1 MILVKSNIMANI
13 IKNYEKYSTNEAFKR
28 LCSKIKLVKGKEE
41 KQLDILVPTIVLFE
55 LDPEY
60 FGSITSGQWK
70 EKSLEVIEFG
80 LDETYESFDGFE
92 QFIKDYLKYN
102 FFGGIPLPLT
112 DKLNFEKLLSALHF
126 NKCIYD
132 LTNYTETIGKKVCDF
147 YNTENDKTIK
157 IQVYIKDKQILVD
170 IQLLNAYKPTQLFKY
185 VIKKLRSGL
194 TLGQRDNLS
203 LTHSNTHKSKKFC
216 SIDFYDYYV
225 DRKNIFFKSTDE
237 LIKTIDHTHQY
248 KLKTVN
254 NIELEIRCNMDED
267 EEDEYDYDE
276 DEEEIVPYGLRNLY
290 RLIITENEDKYK
302 ITIKHVNTI
311 TDFAITYETNDTHIG
326 KSVNILSITD
336 IFIEKYYTHI
346 EFISPT
352 YIKFIQKIE

>member
-1 MILVKSNIMANI
+1 MANI

-41 KQLDILVPTIVLFE
+41 KELDIMVPTIVLFE

-70 EKSLEVIEFG
+70 EKSLEVVEFG
-80 LDETYESFDGFE
+80 LDETESFDGFE

-102 FFGGIPLPLT
+102 LFNTPLPLN

-126 NKCIYD
+126 NKSIYSIKQ
-132 LTNYTETIGKKVCDF
+132 YTESKIDKVCEF

-157 IQVYIKDKQILVD
+157 IRVYENDKQILVD
-170 IQLLNAYKPTQLFKY
+170 IQLLIEYKPTQLFKY
-185 VIKKLRSGL
+185 VIKNLRSGL
-194 TLGQRDNLS
+194 TLKQRDNLS
-203 LTHSNTHKSKKFC
+203 LTHSNTHKSKKYC

-225 DRKNIFFKSTDE
+225 DCKNIFFKSTDE

-254 NIELEIRCNMDED
+254 NIELEIRCNMDYDDED
-267 EEDEYDYDE
+267 ECDYDE
-276 DEEEIVPYGLRNLY
+276 DEEEIIPYGLKNLY
-290 RLIITENEDKYK
+290 NLAITENEDKYQ
-302 ITIKHVNTI
+302 ITIKHIQTNKCV
-311 TDFAITYETNDTHIG
+311 FSITYETNDTTHIINVSNNVIS
-326 KSVNILSITD
+326 KTD
-336 IFIEKYYTHI
+336 IFIEKNYTHI
-346 EFISPT
+346 EFISPA